1 MKEQERAVT
10 ILLVLLIIF
19 LMFRVS
25 TYNIIVPNEH
35 HIGTTDDA
43 IHLVGS
49 KPVSPLLTESV
60 TYEFLDTLARLKG
73 VESVG
78 DILMVD
84 FQGMSVQ
91 EVSEML
97 QGVNVDEL
105 IAYVKTKGY
114 DNPEVDPYDKELL
127 LHESLNTIRDD
138 GTGIDC
144 TKCKWKQHT
153 TTTPQGIVVDS
164 GIKQC
169 VYEGNGYEVD
179 CNPGICNPIDGK
191 DPWPDIDPWTPSDV
205 LEKSWECGKGKVSI
219 QEGRCLA
226 YDKIDPTKCVEHER
240 LYSDYT
246 PVTPVLNN

>member
-1 MKEQERAVT
+1 MKDKQQERVVT
-10 ILLVLLIIF
+10 ILLVLLIIY
-19 LMFRVS
+19 LLFRVAN
-25 TYNIIVPNEH
+25 YRIIVPNEH
-35 HIGTTDDA
+35 RIGTTDDA

-73 VESVG
+73 VDSVG

-97 QGVNVDEL
+97 QNVNVDEL
-105 IAYVKTKGY
+105 IAYVKSKGSEKPQS
-114 DNPEVDPYDKELL
+114 NPFDKELL
-127 LHESLNTIRDD
+127 LHESLNTFRDE

-144 TKCKWKQHT
+144 TKCEWKQHT
-153 TTTPQGIVVDS
+153 TTTPQGNVVDS

-169 VYEGNGYEVD
+169 VYEGDGYEVD

-191 DPWPDIDPWTPSDV
+191 DAWPDVDPWTPSDV
-205 LEKSWECGKGKVSI
+205 LTKSWGCDNGEVSI
-219 QEGRCLA
+219 QEGHCLA
-226 YDKIDPTKCVEHER
+226 YDDDKPPNCVEHQR
-240 LYSDYT
+240 IYSDYT
-246 PVTPVLNN
+246 PVLNN